1 MFHRFKEIEIWP
13 MREQS
18 LANLPEK
25 VREFCPTLR
34 CIIDATEI
42 YIEQPKNP
50 EAQQLTFSTC
60 KNHNT
65 LKSLIGIS
73 GDGAI
78 NFVSTLE
85 GGSISD
91 RDLTVKSGILG
102 KDWAK
107 GDVLMADRGFEIQ
120 DDLAPMGVKLN
131 IPPFLKGKGQFE
143 KDELV
148 ETRRIAKFRIHVE
161 RAIERIK
168 NCHILDYVPIT
179 LCSSG
184 IIDQIFFVCAML
196 TNFLPPLVSD
206 DKEISNMTT

>member
-1 MFHRFKEIEIWP
+1 M
-13 MREQS
+13 
-18 LANLPEK
+18 
-25 VREFCPTLR
+25 
-34 CIIDATEI
+34 
-42 YIEQPKNP
+42 
-50 EAQQLTFSTC
+50 
-60 KNHNT
+60 
-65 LKSLIGIS
+65 
-73 GDGAI
+73 

-91 RDLTVKSGILG
+91 RDLTVKCGIIE

-120 DDLAPMGVKLN
+120 DDLAPLGIKLN

-143 KDELV
+143 EDELV
-148 ETRRIAKFRIHVE
+148 EIRRIAKFRIHVE

-168 NCHILDYVPIT
+168 NYHILDYVPVT

-184 IIDQIFFVCAML
+184 AIDQIFFVCAML

-206 DKEISNMTT
+206 DSNNMTI